1 MQQLNNLTRNPF
13 YPKLELLTAQ
23 LAILAIL

>member
-1 MQQLNNLTRNPF
+1 MQWLNNLIRNPF

-23 LAILAIL
+23 LVILAIM